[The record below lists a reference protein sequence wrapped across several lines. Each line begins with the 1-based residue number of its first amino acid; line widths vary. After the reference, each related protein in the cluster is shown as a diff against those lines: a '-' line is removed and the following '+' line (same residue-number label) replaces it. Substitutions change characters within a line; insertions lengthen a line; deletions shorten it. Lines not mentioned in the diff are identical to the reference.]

1 MTVRPSALDVSAIF
15 RWETSI
21 ALVTLLEGEVISA
34 NQVDGVSLESMQEI
48 ITRKIAGQ
56 LMQQQAV
63 SKAKQV
69 RHLQAC
75 LWVYGNLLMPQ
86 SLLFDTM
93 FLERSKEV
101 LHDFFKV
108 WILRLRCST
117 TRAYRSVI
125 NVNHVDFGQD
135 TKCDATAR
143 QDAVVAAEH
152 LLDTIQAMSDVLKI
166 VTVTTDQRLRLVTEI
181 GGPLHWSAVAL
192 YTVSPKFVLKHLDLA
207 LR

>member
-1 MTVRPSALDVSAIF
+1 MTVRPSALGMSAVF

-21 ALVTLLEGEVISA
+21 ALVTLFEGEVISA
-34 NQVDGVSLESMQEI
+34 NQVDDVSLESMQEI

-75 LWVYGNLLMPQ
+75 LWVYGDLLMPQ
-86 SLLFDTM
+86 SLLFDPV
-93 FLERSKEV
+93 FLEKSKEV

-108 WILRLRCST
+108 WVLRLRCFT
-117 TRAYRSVI
+117 IRAYRSVI
-125 NVNHVDFGQD
+125 NVHEDLGQD

-143 QDAVVAAEH
+143 QDAVVAEAEH

-166 VTVTTDQRLRLVTEI
+166 VTVTTHQTLRLMTESD
-181 GGPLHWSAVAL
+181 GPLL
-192 YTVSPKFVLKHLDLA
+192 
-207 LR
+207 

>member
-1 MTVRPSALDVSAIF
+1 MTVRPSALRMSAIF

-21 ALVTLLEGEVISA
+21 ALVTLFEGEVISA
-34 NQVDGVSLESMQEI
+34 NQVDDVSLESMQEI

-75 LWVYGNLLMPQ
+75 LWVYGNLLMLQ
-86 SLLFDTM
+86 SLLLDPVL
-93 FLERSKEV
+93 LEKSKEV

-108 WILRLRCST
+108 WILRLRCFT
-117 TRAYRSVI
+117 TRAYKSVI
-125 NVNHVDFGQD
+125 NVNHEDLGQD

-166 VTVTTDQRLRLVTEI
+166 VTVTTYQTLRLTTESD
-181 GGPLHWSAVAL
+181 GPLL
-192 YTVSPKFVLKHLDLA
+192 
-207 LR
+207 

>member
-1 MTVRPSALDVSAIF
+1 MTVRPSALRMSAIF

-21 ALVTLLEGEVISA
+21 AVVTLFEGEVISA
-34 NQVDGVSLESMQEI
+34 NQVDDVSLESMQEI

-69 RHLQAC
+69 RHLQTC
-75 LWVYGNLLMPQ
+75 LWVYGKLLMLQ
-86 SLLFDTM
+86 SLLLDPVL
-93 FLERSKEV
+93 LEKSKEV

-108 WILRLRCST
+108 WILRLRCFT
-117 TRAYRSVI
+117 TRAHRSVI
-125 NVNHVDFGQD
+125 NVDHEDLGQD

-143 QDAVVAAEH
+143 QNAVVAAKQ

-166 VTVTTDQRLRLVTEI
+166 VTVTTHQTLRLMTESD
-181 GGPLHWSAVAL
+181 GPLL
-192 YTVSPKFVLKHLDLA
+192 
-207 LR
+207 

>member
-1 MTVRPSALDVSAIF
+1 MIGRPSALEMSAIF

-21 ALVTLLEGEVISA
+21 ALVTLLEGDVISA
-34 NQVDGVSLESMQEI
+34 NQVDNVSLESMQEI

-86 SLLFDTM
+86 SLLSDPV
-93 FLERSKEV
+93 FLEKSKEV

-108 WILRLRCST
+108 WILRLRCFT
-117 TRAYRSVI
+117 TRAYRSAI
-125 NVNHVDFGQD
+125 NVDHEDFGQD
-135 TKCDATAR
+135 IKCGATAR
-143 QDAVVAAEH
+143 QNAVVAAEH
-152 LLDTIQAMSDVLKI
+152 LLDTIQAMSDILKI
-166 VTVTTDQRLRLVTEI
+166 VTVTTDQRLRLMTESD
-181 GGPLHWSAVAL
+181 GPLH
-192 YTVSPKFVLKHLDLA
+192 
-207 LR
+207 

>member
-1 MTVRPSALDVSAIF
+1 MIGRPSALEMSAIF

-21 ALVTLLEGEVISA
+21 ALVTLFEGEVISA
-34 NQVDGVSLESMQEI
+34 NQVDDVSLESMQEI

-86 SLLFDTM
+86 SLLSDPV
-93 FLERSKEV
+93 FLEKSKEV

-108 WILRLRCST
+108 WILRLRCFT
-117 TRAYRSVI
+117 IRAYRSVI
-125 NVNHVDFGQD
+125 NVNHEDLGQD

-143 QDAVVAAEH
+143 QDAVVAEAEH

-166 VTVTTDQRLRLVTEI
+166 VTVTTHQTLRLMTESD
-181 GGPLHWSAVAL
+181 GPLL
-192 YTVSPKFVLKHLDLA
+192 
-207 LR
+207 